1 MGVQE
6 RFDLWKAR
14 EERRKNLGPMPLCAK
29 PDTMLIAMQAI
40 KDQMSNAYET
50 IERQDCERRLYQIL
64 ELYEAQV

>member
-1 MGVQE
+1 
-6 RFDLWKAR
+6 
-14 EERRKNLGPMPLCAK
+14 MPLCAK

-40 KDQMSNAYET
+40 KDQMSNAYEA